1 MLDWLKNI
9 NKDYPEFW
17 KEYLLKFDSK
27 SQRVVILDLLLSGT
41 NISKDVILSIGAI
54 GIEADK
60 IIISDTFET
69 VIVQYK
75 YLHDNQLPI
84 DSIAK
89 SSLPKNTE
97 AQALENLVK
106 FIENSVVVGFHTQID
121 VDMINVALD
130 KLLCGRIKN
139 EVLDIQLM
147 HQKLHD
153 DSEKMTL
160 SELFELYKLP
170 SSDEQSA
177 LENAYNLA
185 IIYLKLKTK
194 LGIKI

>member
-9 NKDYPEFW
+9 NKDYPDFW

-27 SQRVVILDLLLSGT
+27 SQRVVVLDLLLSGS
-41 NISKDVILSIGAI
+41 NVSKDVILSIGAI
-54 GIEADK
+54 GIDADK
-60 IIISDTFET
+60 IVVSDTFET

-84 DSIAK
+84 DIIAK

-97 AQALENLVK
+97 EKALKNLVK

-121 VDMINVALD
+121 IDMINVALD

-153 DSEKMTL
+153 VSEKMTL

-170 SSDEQSA
+170 SSEEQSA

-185 IIYLKLKTK
+185 IIYLKLKAK
-194 LGIKI
+194 LGIKF